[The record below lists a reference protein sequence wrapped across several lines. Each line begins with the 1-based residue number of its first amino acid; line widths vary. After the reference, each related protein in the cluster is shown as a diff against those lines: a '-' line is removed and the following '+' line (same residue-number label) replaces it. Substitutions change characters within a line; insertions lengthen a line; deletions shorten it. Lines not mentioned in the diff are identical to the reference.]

1 MISLEADSRKNRGLY
16 PSSCRSVC
24 PSENMTWR
32 AAHEEEGIHRRR
44 TAHHGPVTWCSLA
57 SATRKSETTWHLTRN
72 RWKDKSCASHESVN
86 RPPSR
91 SPSFSPP
98 FLSPYR
104 YTHTGLSLCRYRNV
118 RRKNQQKLSR
128 RYLLSLVL
136 QECKMIRLRI
146 QREISHLPLMM
157 ELIRARYPAILIP
170 SNI

>member
-32 AAHEEEGIHRRR
+32 AAHGEEGIHGRR

-91 SPSFSPP
+91 FSLSFSPP
-98 FLSPYR
+98 LPSFPFFSLSFSIGVHVPR
-104 YTHTGLSLCRYRNV
+104 ARLSSCRYRNG

-128 RYLLSLVL
+128 PLSLIA
-136 QECKMIRLRI
+136 CTTRM
-146 QREISHLPLMM
+146 
-157 ELIRARYPAILIP
+157 
-170 SNI
+170 

>member
-91 SPSFSPP
+91 SPSFSPFPSFP
-98 FLSPYR
+98 FSLSV
-104 YTHTGLSLCRYRNV
+104 YTHGAFVVPISQCATEKSAEIIATVISYRLYYKNV
-118 RRKNQQKLSR
+118 KWLDYEFKGKFPI
-128 RYLLSLVL
+128 YLWWW
-136 QECKMIRLRI
+136 
-146 QREISHLPLMM
+146 
-157 ELIRARYPAILIP
+157 
-170 SNI
+170 N